1 MTDNQRADPETTRSP
16 TATPRQNPGVKL
28 AVEMGPLLVFF
39 GTYFLIDLFAATA
52 AFMVAMAA
60 SMIASWRLVGHIP
73 PMLWVSGG
81 VVAVMGGLTLYLQD
95 ELFIKLKPTIVNS
108 IFSVTLL
115 IGLAMKRPLLKTLF
129 EMAFP
134 PIDDAGWFK
143 LTRNWALFFAFL
155 AVLNEVIWRIF
166 SEEFWVSFK
175 VWGVMP
181 ITFTFALSQ
190 IPVMNKHLL
199 GASKPADGERG

>member
-1 MTDNQRADPETTRSP
+1 MTDNELTDDDTARAAPTTV
-16 TATPRQNPGVKL
+16 RQNPGVKL

-39 GTYFLIDLFAATA
+39 GTYFLIDIFAATA
-52 AFMVAMAA
+52 AFMVAMAT
-60 SMIASWRLVGHIP
+60 SMIISWRLVGHIA

-95 ELFIKLKPTIVNS
+95 ELFIKLKPTIVNT
-108 IFSVTLL
+108 IFSVTLF

-134 PIDDAGWFK
+134 PIDETGWFK
-143 LTRNWALFFAFL
+143 LTRNWAFFFAFL
-155 AVLNEVIWRIF
+155 AVLNEVVWRNF

-181 ITFTFALSQ
+181 ITFTFAMLQ
-190 IPVMNKHLL
+190 LPVMNKHLL